1 MNKKE
6 IDLLC
11 HFLELASNGFGNKG
25 CNDVEEEVW
34 NNWSLEERKEFVK
47 EFHNWNGDPEEYNE
61 EYLHIPDFAIISFL
75 KNKLQSLST
84 SATQKE
90 HNKGYEVNQK

>member
-11 HFLELASNGFGNKG
+11 HFLELVSDEFGNHG

-47 EFHNWNGDPEEYNE
+47 EYHNWNGDPKEYNE
-61 EYLHIPDFAIISFL
+61 KYLHISDFAIISFL
-75 KNKLQSLST
+75 KSKLQSLST